1 MRCRSRD
8 TKSSRALRRIGLLA
22 LGVLL
27 TACSNRNRQQPTSLL
42 RVARTLPSSETV
54 TTADSE
60 RDRKLLRQFQT
71 SVREVVPGLQLQP
84 SLYTESSIEAELRRQ
99 TNSGLGPDLVI
110 SDARTIHALFEARL
124 LDPVPLTKDQRQ
136 AVAPTLLKRLTNDQ
150 GQITGLPVSQSL
162 QLACYDKSKLKTPP
176 ASLSELAKASSGE
189 SVFGIAQNFEDL
201 YWSMGSF
208 EAGPALVT
216 SLRGQTPTAPETR
229 QLVRWLGWLQD
240 TSFQQN
246 VIFLRDQP
254 TLRRQLIQ
262 GRLNWISCWSTQLPQ
277 LREAMKEKL
286 GVSVLPAGPVGQ
298 ATPVSKLQVWGLGR
312 NSSQRQRASSEELMQ
327 FIVQPWAQKTWSLR
341 YRTSYPVNP
350 VAAAIVNS
358 QIPGTDELYL
368 MKSREGIL
376 IGDEIMAS
384 LDANPELNEGLQD
397 IINDVIFG
405 TESPAQAAGKIHQLL
420 KQAS

>member
-110 SDARTIHALFEARL
+110 SDARTIHALFEAQL

-420 KQAS
+420 MQAS

>member
-208 EAGPALVT
+208 EAGRALVT

-358 QIPGTDELYL
+358 QIPGTDDLYL

-384 LDANPELNEGLQD
+384 LDANPKLNEGLQD

>member
-358 QIPGTDELYL
+358 QIPGTDDLYL

-384 LDANPELNEGLQD
+384 LDANPKLNEGLQD

>member
-216 SLRGQTPTAPETR
+216 SLRGQTPTAPETH

-368 MKSREGIL
+368 MKSREGIM

>member
-1 MRCRSRD
+1 MRCRSRHP
-8 TKSSRALRRIGLLA
+8 KPFRVLQRIGLIA
-22 LGVLL
+22 VGILL
-27 TACSNRNRQQPTSLL
+27 TACSNRSGKQPTTLL
-42 RVARTLPSSETV
+42 RVARTLPSNEAV

-60 RDRKLLRQFQT
+60 RDRKLLRRFQI
-71 SVREVVPGLQLQP
+71 SVREVVPGLRLQP
-84 SLYTESSIEAELRRQ
+84 SLYSEKSIEAELRRQ

-110 SDARTIHALFEARL
+110 SDARTIHALFAARL
-124 LDPVPLTKDQRQ
+124 LDPVPITKEQRE
-136 AVAPTLLKRLTNDQ
+136 AVAPELLKRLTNTR
-150 GQITGLPVSQSL
+150 GELTGLPVAQSL
-162 QLACYDKSKLKTPP
+162 QLACYDKRKLKTPP
-176 ASLSELAKASSGE
+176 ASLEELAKVSGGD

-208 EAGPALVT
+208 DAGAALVS
-216 SLRGQTPTAPETR
+216 SLRGETPTPTQTH
-229 QLVRWLGWLQD
+229 QLVRWLGWLQE

-246 VIFLRDQP
+246 VIFLRNQP

-262 GRLNWISCWSTQLPQ
+262 NRLDWISCWSTQLPQ
-277 LREAMKEKL
+277 LREVMKENL
-286 GVSVLPAGPVGQ
+286 GVSVLPAGPAGQ

-358 QIPGTDELYL
+358 QIPGTDDLYL
-368 MKSREGIL
+368 SKSKAGIL

-384 LDANPELNEGLQD
+384 LDANPHLSAYLQD
-397 IINDVIFG
+397 VINDVIFG
-405 TESPAQAAGKIHQLL
+405 TESPAQAAGKIHNLL

>member
-368 MKSREGIL
+368 MKSREGIM

>member
-27 TACSNRNRQQPTSLL
+27 TACSNRIRQQPTSLL

-110 SDARTIHALFEARL
+110 SDARTIHALFEAQL

>member
-110 SDARTIHALFEARL
+110 SDARTIHALFEAQL

-216 SLRGQTPTAPETR
+216 SLRGQTPTAPETH

-368 MKSREGIL
+368 MKSREGIM

-420 KQAS
+420 MQAS

>member
-27 TACSNRNRQQPTSLL
+27 TACSNRNRQQPTTLL

-110 SDARTIHALFEARL
+110 SDARTIHALFEAQL

-358 QIPGTDELYL
+358 QIPGTDDLYL

-420 KQAS
+420 MQAS

>member
-376 IGDEIMAS
+376 IGDGIMAS

>member
-8 TKSSRALRRIGLLA
+8 SKSSRALRRIGLLA

-358 QIPGTDELYL
+358 QIPGTDDLYL

>member
-8 TKSSRALRRIGLLA
+8 SKSSRALRRIGLLA

-110 SDARTIHALFEARL
+110 SDARTIHALFEAQL

-216 SLRGQTPTAPETR
+216 SLRGQTPTAPETH

-368 MKSREGIL
+368 MKSREGIM

>member
-27 TACSNRNRQQPTSLL
+27 TACSNRIRQQPTSLL

-110 SDARTIHALFEARL
+110 SDARTIHALFEAQL

-358 QIPGTDELYL
+358 QIPGTDDLYL

>member
-1 MRCRSRD
+1 MC
-8 TKSSRALRRIGLLA
+8 I
-22 LGVLL
+22 
-27 TACSNRNRQQPTSLL
+27 
-42 RVARTLPSSETV
+42 
-54 TTADSE
+54 
-60 RDRKLLRQFQT
+60 RDR
-71 SVREVVPGLQLQP
+71 QLQP

-110 SDARTIHALFEARL
+110 SDARTIHALFEAQL

-162 QLACYDKSKLKTPP
+162 QLACYDKSKLRTPP

-216 SLRGQTPTAPETR
+216 SLRGQTPTAPETH

-240 TSFQQN
+240 NSFQQN

-327 FIVQPWAQKTWSLR
+327 FIVQPWAQKTWSLPV
-341 YRTSYPVNP
+341 SYTHLR
-350 VAAAIVNS
+350 AHE
-358 QIPGTDELYL
+358 T
-368 MKSREGIL
+368 
-376 IGDEIMAS
+376 
-384 LDANPELNEGLQD
+384 
-397 IINDVIFG
+397 
-405 TESPAQAAGKIHQLL
+405 
-420 KQAS
+420 

>member
-216 SLRGQTPTAPETR
+216 SLRGQTPTAPETH

-358 QIPGTDELYL
+358 QIPGTDDLYL

-384 LDANPELNEGLQD
+384 LDANPKLNEGLQD

>member
-8 TKSSRALRRIGLLA
+8 PKPCRALQRVGLLA
-22 LGVLL
+22 VSILL
-27 TACSNRNRQQPTSLL
+27 TACSNRSGKQPTTLL
-42 RVARTLPSSETV
+42 RVARTSPSSEAI
-54 TTADSE
+54 TTADTE
-60 RDRKLLRQFQT
+60 RDRKLLRQFQI

-84 SLYTESSIEAELRRQ
+84 SLYTEKSIEAELRRQ

-124 LDPVPLTKDQRQ
+124 LDPVPLTKDQRE
-136 AVAPTLLKRLTNDQ
+136 AVAPGLLKRLTNAQ
-150 GQITGLPVSQSL
+150 GQVTGLPVSQSL
-162 QLACYDKSKLKTPP
+162 QLACYDKRKLKTAP
-176 ASLSELAKASSGE
+176 ASLQELAKASGGE

-208 EAGPALVT
+208 NAGPALVK
-216 SLRGQTPTAPETR
+216 SLRGETPTAPETH

-246 VIFLRDQP
+246 VIFLRNQP
-254 TLRRQLIQ
+254 TLRRQLIK
-262 GRLNWISCWSTQLPQ
+262 GRLDWISCWSTQLPQ
-277 LREAMKEKL
+277 LREAMKDDL
-286 GVSVLPAGPVGQ
+286 GVSVLPAGPAGQ

-358 QIPGTDELYL
+358 QIPGTDDLYL

-384 LDANPELNEGLQD
+384 LDANPELSSDLQD

-405 TESPAQAAGKIHQLL
+405 TESPAQAAGKMHNLL
-420 KQAS
+420 KRAS

>member
-42 RVARTLPSSETV
+42 RVARTLPSSEAV

-110 SDARTIHALFEARL
+110 SDARTIHALFEAQL

-216 SLRGQTPTAPETR
+216 SLRGQTPTAPETH

-368 MKSREGIL
+368 MKSREGIM

-397 IINDVIFG
+397 LINDVIFG

-420 KQAS
+420 MQAS

>member
-110 SDARTIHALFEARL
+110 SDARTIHALFEAQL

-216 SLRGQTPTAPETR
+216 SLRGQTPTAPETH

>member
-1 MRCRSRD
+1 M
-8 TKSSRALRRIGLLA
+8 RRIGLLA

-358 QIPGTDELYL
+358 QIPGTDDLYL

>member
-1 MRCRSRD
+1 M
-8 TKSSRALRRIGLLA
+8 RRIGLLA

-42 RVARTLPSSETV
+42 RVARTLPSSKTV

-60 RDRKLLRQFQT
+60 RDRTLLRQFQT

-216 SLRGQTPTAPETR
+216 SLRGHTPTAPETH

-358 QIPGTDELYL
+358 QIPGTDDLYL

>member
-110 SDARTIHALFEARL
+110 SDARTIHALFEAQL

-216 SLRGQTPTAPETR
+216 SLRGQTPTAPETH

-358 QIPGTDELYL
+358 QIPGTDDLYL

>member
-27 TACSNRNRQQPTSLL
+27 TACSNRSRQQPTTLL
-42 RVARTLPSSETV
+42 RVARTLPSSEAV

-110 SDARTIHALFEARL
+110 SDARTIHALFEAQL

-368 MKSREGIL
+368 MKSREGIM

-420 KQAS
+420 MQAS

>member
-384 LDANPELNEGLQD
+384 LDANPKLNEGLQD